1 MLSNRIHKLG
11 KRWLANKWLHEYT
24 IFDDGVQLS
33 LTKKSSKTKPEK
45 EEGVRLP
52 SRQWANWITYLTL
65 RDCLILAKIK
75 HECERTVKY
84 WLGLISSSH
93 HATDSLVAVGV
104 LSRMWYVSSSMVESL
119 INVMYP
125 TICKLSIHLEP
136 TKAENWLMDLGMPSP
151 EYLSSSWLEEILGS
165 PFIPARLRKG
175 LDTMGTVQDRTRE
188 SVLMSGSKSISDNEK
203 RKSTAGNVHA
213 AQSPSSTS
221 PTTVTRRVV
230 TKSESSSD
238 EDVGVPVNLP
248 STSQQLSK
256 HQKSRSS
263 IVLDE
268 RWTRFF
274 SGYKSKLKTEKG
286 RKQFCVR
293 IRKWLQDETTKKV
306 IVKLKRLRNCIKS
319 GNYSEMIVMI
329 NQFQKFLSTR
339 EISS

>member
-1 MLSNRIHKLG
+1 
-11 KRWLANKWLHEYT
+11 
-24 IFDDGVQLS
+24 
-33 LTKKSSKTKPEK
+33 
-45 EEGVRLP
+45 
-52 SRQWANWITYLTL
+52 
-65 RDCLILAKIK
+65 
-75 HECERTVKY
+75 
-84 WLGLISSSH
+84 
-93 HATDSLVAVGV
+93 
-104 LSRMWYVSSSMVESL
+104 MVESL

-165 PFIPARLRKG
+165 PFIPARLRFVSSPSRDVVLPFDRKSNKSIAMPRNTLIHMYFLLLPRFRKG